1 MNKPFSFLGILLVIV
16 CCWSACKDDVASA
29 GSGVLDADDEI
40 TVYVDTFPLRSM
52 TDSCKAIVSRTDS
65 FMLGE
70 VETDYGLLRGAI
82 LTQLACPEGYHYP
95 SGEQI
100 KSLDV
105 DSMFLF
111 IYYDSWTGDATSPI
125 AIDAYRMD
133 KKTFNY
139 STEYMTDLN
148 IKEYCSRQYP
158 ILTNRRIVVATEKL
172 DSIQNSNGDYVP
184 MLRLRVNED
193 FQNYFWSMQ
202 SFESQAS
209 FNEQFKGILLESSF
223 GSSTMLNISGIALG
237 VYFHFMYEKAG
248 RDTLVRDMKAFYA
261 NSEVRTVNQLSYA
274 NKKQTIENLQKDS
287 DTYNYIIS
295 PACAYTRMIFPM
307 GQIVDTIIH
316 KFAKENNSGDSVWYR
331 RPYVNKAEVRIDVTN
346 VYKGS
351 ESQKQR
357 NDWLQPASYMLLIKE
372 SSMDRFF
379 AKRELPTDT
388 CALLSPLV
396 QSVDAD
402 GEYIYYYTYDLSDFI
417 TAPLHASDKIDEVR
431 SKIDKELRMML
442 VPVSVVSDA
451 SGSGIS
457 RYSAVRQQAT
467 MSATQI
473 ESAKNGTEFEIVYSG
488 FTLPQKVE

>member
-148 IKEYCSRQYP
+148 IEEYCSRQYP

-295 PACAYTRMIFPM
+295 PACAYTRMIFP
-307 GQIVDTIIH
+307 IKRISDTIMSHMTADIAGYTDTV
-316 KFAKENNSGDSVWYR
+316 K
-331 RPYVNKAEVRIDVTN
+331 RPYVNKD
-346 VYKGS
+346 
-351 ESQKQR
+351 
-357 NDWLQPASYMLLIKE
+357 MLLIKE

-402 GEYIYYYTYDLSDFI
+402 GEYIYYYTYDLSEFI
-417 TAPLHASDKIDEVR
+417 TNQLRHPTDEEDL
-431 SKIDKELRMML
+431 KMML
-442 VPVSVVSDA
+442 VPVSVVADA
-451 SGSGIS
+451 SGSGVS

-488 FTLPQKVE
+488 FSLPQEVE

>member
-125 AIDAYRMD
+125 AVDAYRMD

-139 STEYMTDLN
+139 STEYMTDLK
-148 IKEYCSRQYP
+148 IEEYCSRQYP

-295 PACAYTRMIFPM
+295 PACAYTRMIFP
-307 GQIVDTIIH
+307 IKRISDTIMSHMTADI
-316 KFAKENNSGDSVWYR
+316 AGY
-331 RPYVNKAEVRIDVTN
+331 
-346 VYKGS
+346 
-351 ESQKQR
+351 
-357 NDWLQPASYMLLIKE
+357 
-372 SSMDRFF
+372 
-379 AKRELPTDT
+379 TDT
-388 CALLSPLV
+388 VKRP
-396 QSVDAD
+396 
-402 GEYIYYYTYDLSDFI
+402 
-417 TAPLHASDKIDEVR
+417 
-431 SKIDKELRMML
+431 
-442 VPVSVVSDA
+442 
-451 SGSGIS
+451 
-457 RYSAVRQQAT
+457 
-467 MSATQI
+467 
-473 ESAKNGTEFEIVYSG
+473 
-488 FTLPQKVE
+488 

>member
-1 MNKPFSFLGILLVIV
+1 MNKPVSFLGILLVIV

-52 TDSCKAIVSRTDS
+52 IDSCKAIVSRADS
-65 FMLGE
+65 FLLGE
-70 VETDYGLLRGAI
+70 VETDYGLLRGAV
-82 LTQLACPEGYHYP
+82 LTQLACPEGYSYP
-95 SGEQI
+95 SGPQI
-100 KSLDV
+100 KELDV

-111 IYYDSWTGDATSPI
+111 IYYDSWVGDATSPI
-125 AIDAYRMD
+125 ALDAYRMD
-133 KKTFNY
+133 RGTFKN
-139 STEYMTDLN
+139 SAEYKTDLN
-148 IKEYCSRQYP
+148 IDEFCSREDSTA
-158 ILTNRRIVVATEKL
+158 ILSNRRIVVATEKL
-172 DSIQNSNGDYVP
+172 DSVQNSNGDYVP
-184 MLRLRVNED
+184 MLRLRVNEKFQKD
-193 FQNYFWSMQ
+193 FWAIQ

-209 FNEQFKGILLESSF
+209 FNQQFKGLLLETSF

-237 VYFHFMYEKAG
+237 VYFHFKYEKAG
-248 RDTLVRDMKAFYA
+248 RDTLVKDMKAFYA
-261 NSEVRTVNQLSYA
+261 NSEVRTVNQLTYI

-295 PACAYTRMIFPM
+295 PACAYTRMIFP
-307 GQIVDTIIH
+307 IKRISDTIMSHMTADIAGQ
-316 KFAKENNSGDSVWYR
+316 KDTIK

-351 ESQKQR
+351 ASEKQR
-357 NDWLQPASYMLLIKE
+357 NDWLQPANYMLLIKE

-379 AKRELPTDT
+379 EKRELPTDT

-396 QSVDAD
+396 QSTDAD
-402 GEYIYYYTYDLSDFI
+402 GEYIYYYTYDLSEFI
-417 TAPLHASDKIDEVR
+417 TNQLRHPTDEE
-431 SKIDKELRMML
+431 ELKMML
-442 VPVSVVSDA
+442 VPVTVVADA

-457 RYSAVRQQAT
+457 RYSAVRHQVT

-488 FTLPQKVE
+488 FALPLEVE

>member
-16 CCWSACKDDVASA
+16 YCWSACKDDVASA

-148 IKEYCSRQYP
+148 IEEYCSRQYP

-295 PACAYTRMIFPM
+295 PACAYTRMIFP
-307 GQIVDTIIH
+307 IKRISDTIMSHMTADIAGYTDTV
-316 KFAKENNSGDSVWYR
+316 K

-402 GEYIYYYTYDLSDFI
+402 GEYIYYYTYDLSEFI
-417 TAPLHASDKIDEVR
+417 TNQLRHPTDEEDL
-431 SKIDKELRMML
+431 KMML
-442 VPVSVVSDA
+442 VPVSVVADA
-451 SGSGIS
+451 SGSGVS

-488 FTLPQKVE
+488 FSLPQEVE

>member
-148 IKEYCSRQYP
+148 IEEYCSRQYP

-172 DSIQNSNGDYVP
+172 DSVQNSNGDYVP

-295 PACAYTRMIFPM
+295 PACAYTRMIFP
-307 GQIVDTIIH
+307 IKRISDTIMSHMMADI
-316 KFAKENNSGDSVWYR
+316 SGYTDTVK

-402 GEYIYYYTYDLSDFI
+402 GEYIYYYTYDLSEFI
-417 TAPLHASDKIDEVR
+417 TNQLRHPTDEEDL
-431 SKIDKELRMML
+431 KMML
-442 VPVSVVSDA
+442 VPVSVVADA
-451 SGSGIS
+451 SGSGVS

-488 FTLPQKVE
+488 FSLPQEVE

>member
-1 MNKPFSFLGILLVIV
+1 MGILLVIV

-148 IKEYCSRQYP
+148 IEEYCSRQYP

-295 PACAYTRMIFPM
+295 PACAYTRMIFP
-307 GQIVDTIIH
+307 IKRISDTIMSHMTADIAGYTDTV
-316 KFAKENNSGDSVWYR
+316 K

-402 GEYIYYYTYDLSDFI
+402 GEYIYYYTYDLSEFI
-417 TAPLHASDKIDEVR
+417 TNQLRHPTDEEDL
-431 SKIDKELRMML
+431 KMML
-442 VPVSVVSDA
+442 VPVSVVADA
-451 SGSGIS
+451 SGSGVS

-488 FTLPQKVE
+488 FSLPQEVE

>member
-148 IKEYCSRQYP
+148 IEEYCSRQYP

-295 PACAYTRMIFPM
+295 PACAYTRMIFP
-307 GQIVDTIIH
+307 IKRISDTIMSHMTADI
-316 KFAKENNSGDSVWYR
+316 SGYTDTVK

-402 GEYIYYYTYDLSDFI
+402 GEYIYYYTYDLSEFI
-417 TAPLHASDKIDEVR
+417 TNQLRHPTDEEDL
-431 SKIDKELRMML
+431 KMML
-442 VPVSVVSDA
+442 VPVSVVADA
-451 SGSGIS
+451 SGSGVS

-488 FTLPQKVE
+488 FSLPQEVE

>member
-1 MNKPFSFLGILLVIV
+1 LGILLVIV

-148 IKEYCSRQYP
+148 IEEYCSRQYP

-295 PACAYTRMIFPM
+295 PACAYTRMIFP
-307 GQIVDTIIH
+307 IKRISDTIMSHMTADIAGYTDTV
-316 KFAKENNSGDSVWYR
+316 K

-402 GEYIYYYTYDLSDFI
+402 GEYIYYYTYDLSEFI
-417 TAPLHASDKIDEVR
+417 TNQLRHPTDEEDL
-431 SKIDKELRMML
+431 KMML
-442 VPVSVVSDA
+442 VPVSVVADA
-451 SGSGIS
+451 SGSGVS

-488 FTLPQKVE
+488 FSLPQEVE

>member
-125 AIDAYRMD
+125 AVDAYRMD

-148 IKEYCSRQYP
+148 IEEYCSRQYP

-172 DSIQNSNGDYVP
+172 DSVQNSNGDYVP

-295 PACAYTRMIFPM
+295 PACAYTRMIFP
-307 GQIVDTIIH
+307 IKRISDTIMSHMTADIAGYTDTV
-316 KFAKENNSGDSVWYR
+316 K

-402 GEYIYYYTYDLSDFI
+402 GEYIYYYTYDLSEFI
-417 TAPLHASDKIDEVR
+417 TNQLRHPTDEEDL
-431 SKIDKELRMML
+431 KMML
-442 VPVSVVSDA
+442 VPVSVVADA
-451 SGSGIS
+451 SGSGVS

-488 FTLPQKVE
+488 FSLPQEVE

>member
-148 IKEYCSRQYP
+148 IEEYCSRQYP

-295 PACAYTRMIFPM
+295 PACAYTRMIFP
-307 GQIVDTIIH
+307 IKRISDTIMSHMTADIAGYTDTV
-316 KFAKENNSGDSVWYR
+316 KR
-331 RPYVNKAEVRIDVTN
+331 
-346 VYKGS
+346 S

-402 GEYIYYYTYDLSDFI
+402 GEYIYYYTYDLSEFI
-417 TAPLHASDKIDEVR
+417 TNQLRHPTDEEDL
-431 SKIDKELRMML
+431 KMML
-442 VPVSVVSDA
+442 VPVSVVADA
-451 SGSGIS
+451 SGSGVS

-488 FTLPQKVE
+488 FSLPQEVE

>member
-148 IKEYCSRQYP
+148 IEEYCSRQYP

-295 PACAYTRMIFPM
+295 PACAYTRMIFP
-307 GQIVDTIIH
+307 IKRISDTIMSHMTADIAGYTDTV
-316 KFAKENNSGDSVWYR
+316 K

-402 GEYIYYYTYDLSDFI
+402 GEYIYYYTYDLSEFI
-417 TAPLHASDKIDEVR
+417 TNQLRHPTDEEDL
-431 SKIDKELRMML
+431 KMML
-442 VPVSVVSDA
+442 VPVSVVADA
-451 SGSGIS
+451 SGSGVS

-488 FTLPQKVE
+488 FSLPQEVE

>member
-125 AIDAYRMD
+125 AVDAYRMD

-148 IKEYCSRQYP
+148 IEEYCSRQYP

-295 PACAYTRMIFPM
+295 PACAYTRMIFP
-307 GQIVDTIIH
+307 IKRISDTIMSHMTADIAGYTDTV
-316 KFAKENNSGDSVWYR
+316 K

-402 GEYIYYYTYDLSDFI
+402 GEYIYYYTYDLSEFI
-417 TAPLHASDKIDEVR
+417 TNQLRHPTDEEDL
-431 SKIDKELRMML
+431 KMML
-442 VPVSVVSDA
+442 VPVSVVADA
-451 SGSGIS
+451 SGSGVS

-488 FTLPQKVE
+488 FSLPQEVE

>member
-148 IKEYCSRQYP
+148 IEEYCSRQYP

-261 NSEVRTVNQLSYA
+261 NSEVRTVNQLAYA

-295 PACAYTRMIFPM
+295 PACAYTRMIFP
-307 GQIVDTIIH
+307 IKRISDTIMSHMTADIAGYTDTV
-316 KFAKENNSGDSVWYR
+316 K

-402 GEYIYYYTYDLSDFI
+402 GEYIYYYTYDLSEFI
-417 TAPLHASDKIDEVR
+417 TNQLRHPTDEEDL
-431 SKIDKELRMML
+431 KMML
-442 VPVSVVSDA
+442 VPVSVVADA
-451 SGSGIS
+451 SGSGVS

-488 FTLPQKVE
+488 FSLPQEVE

>member
-1 MNKPFSFLGILLVIV
+1 MGILLVIV

-52 TDSCKAIVSRTDS
+52 IDSCKAIVSRTDS

-148 IKEYCSRQYP
+148 IEEYCSRQYP
-158 ILTNRRIVVATEKL
+158 ILTNRRIVVATEKR

-295 PACAYTRMIFPM
+295 PACAYTRMIFP
-307 GQIVDTIIH
+307 IKRISDTIMSHMTADIAGYTDTV
-316 KFAKENNSGDSVWYR
+316 K

-402 GEYIYYYTYDLSDFI
+402 GEYIYYYTYDLSEFI
-417 TAPLHASDKIDEVR
+417 TNQLRHPTDEEDL
-431 SKIDKELRMML
+431 KMML
-442 VPVSVVSDA
+442 VPVSVVADA
-451 SGSGIS
+451 SGSGVS

-488 FTLPQKVE
+488 FSLPQEVE